1 MDEDISRV
9 IREAEEAAAGSSNR
23 VLDLLAGRLGAKA
36 SASAVFGEPV
46 VRAGVTV
53 IPVATVRWGFGG
65 GSGSGSKAG
74 EGVDTG
80 EGSGG
85 GGGVMASPV
94 GFIEVRDGSAVFHR
108 VPPPVVPLILAG
120 AFATWVSL
128 RGLRR
133 ILRG

>member
-1 MDEDISRV
+1 VDEDISRV
-9 IREAEEAAAGSSNR
+9 IREAEEAAAGSRNR
-23 VLDLLAGRLGAKA
+23 VLDLLAGRIGANA
-36 SASAVFGEPV
+36 SVSAVFGEPV
-46 VRAGVTV
+46 VRPGVTV
-53 IPVATVRWGFGG
+53 IPVAQVRWGFGG
-65 GSGSGSKAG
+65 GAGTGSKAG
-74 EGVDTG
+74 NGVDTG

-108 VPPPVVPLILAG
+108 VPPPVVPLILAA

-128 RGLRR
+128 RGIRR

>member
-9 IREAEEAAAGSSNR
+9 IREAEEAAAGRGNR
-23 VLDLLAGRLGAKA
+23 VLELLSGRVGAKA
-36 SASAVFGEPV
+36 GTSAVFGEPV
-46 VRAGVTV
+46 VRSGVTV
-53 IPVATVRWGFGG
+53 IPVASVRWGFGG
-65 GSGSGSKAG
+65 GAGTSSKGGPDADPD
-74 EGVDTG
+74 EGT
-80 EGSGG
+80 GG
-85 GGGVMASPV
+85 GGAVLASPV